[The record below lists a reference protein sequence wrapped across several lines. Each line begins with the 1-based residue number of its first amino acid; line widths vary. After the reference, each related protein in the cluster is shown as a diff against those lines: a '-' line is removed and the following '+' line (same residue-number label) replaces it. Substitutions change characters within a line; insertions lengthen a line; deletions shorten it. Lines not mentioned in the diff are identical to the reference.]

1 VTVEKATRTGTRVA
15 RRLRSEEIIWLT
27 TVRQDGTPQ
36 PSPVW
41 FLWDGSEF
49 LIYSQPDK
57 PKLRN
62 IKRNKRVA
70 LHLNSDESG
79 GEMAAFAGEARID
92 RRAPTAKDVPDY
104 VRKYARGIKSIGMD
118 PDSFSKSYSVAIRVR
133 PTSVRAW

>member
-15 RRLRSEEIIWLT
+15 RRLRSETIVWLT
-27 TVRQDGTPQ
+27 TVRQDGMPQ

-49 LIYSQPDK
+49 LIYSQPKK

-79 GEMAAFAGEARID
+79 GEVAAFAGEARID
-92 RRAPTAKDVPDY
+92 SRAPSAKDVPEY
-104 VRKYARGIKSIGMD
+104 VEKYARGIRSIGMD

-133 PTSVRAW
+133 PTTVRAW